1 MKDRFDLEREILTLH
16 EFTNQLDLVN
26 EGILEYD
33 LSLDDAAN
41 AITGIKVMLDLHAQK
56 MFDTMRM
63 CFNLKD

>member
-41 AITGIKVMLDLHAQK
+41 AITGIKVTLDLHAQK